1 MTINF
6 DEIIDR
12 VNTHSDKWDT
22 MQANYN
28 VSPDDGIP
36 MWVADMDFRP
46 PQGVADA
53 VEKMHAHGVYGYYGD
68 DSSFRDALA
77 GWMQRRHGWTVQPD
91 WIVNTHGLVNALS
104 LAVHAFTNV
113 GDSVIIFS
121 PVYHAFQRLIKAN
134 DRKVIESKLVLNNGR
149 YFMDLDALASQ
160 LVGNEKLMFLCSP
173 HNPGGRIWT
182 KEELRALAAF
192 CVERDIILISDEV
205 HHDLI
210 LDGNEHHV
218 LANIAPEFDANIITL
233 VATTK
238 TFNLAGAMLGSV
250 IIKNKSLRNRFVK
263 AQKAAGTSL
272 NRFGMIMA
280 EAAYKH
286 GDEWLDALRLYLA
299 ENNRIFAAGIGKIPG
314 LTIMPLEA
322 TYLAWVGFAD
332 TGMSQNEFND
342 RVTQKARIA
351 GNFGSS
357 FGAGGDNF
365 MRFNLA
371 TRRALIVEALE
382 RLQDAFA
389 DLQ

>member
-6 DEIIDR
+6 DEIINR
-12 VNTHSDKWDT
+12 VNTHSDKWDS
-22 MQANYN
+22 MQAHYN
-28 VSPDDGIP
+28 VSPHDGIP
-36 MWVADMDFRP
+36 MWVADMDFKP
-46 PQGVADA
+46 PQAVADA
-53 VEKMHAHGVYGYYGD
+53 VNDMCAHGVYGYYGD
-68 DSSFRDALA
+68 DTSFRNALVD
-77 GWMQRRHGWTVQPD
+77 WMQRRHDWTVQPD

-104 LAVHAFTNV
+104 LAVHAFTDI
-113 GDSVIIFS
+113 GDSVVIFS

-134 DRKVIESKLVLNNGR
+134 ERRVIESELVLDDGR
-149 YFMDLDALASQ
+149 YSMDLDALALQ
-160 LVGNEKLMFLCSP
+160 LQGDEKLMFLCSP

-182 KEELRALAAF
+182 QDELRALITF
-192 CVERDIILISDEV
+192 CAERDIILISDEV
-205 HHDLI
+205 HHDII

-218 LANIAPEFDANIITL
+218 LAKIAPEFEANLITL
-233 VATTK
+233 AATTK
-238 TFNLAGAMLGSV
+238 TFNLAGSMLGSV
-250 IIKNKSLRNRFVK
+250 IIENEMLREQFLK
-263 AQKAAGTSL
+263 AHKAAGTSL
-272 NRFGMIMA
+272 NRFGMIMS

-299 ENNRIFAAGIGKIPG
+299 ENNRIFAEGIRRIPG

-332 TGMSQNEFND
+332 TGMGEDEFNH

-351 GNFGSS
+351 GNFGRS
-357 FGAGGDNF
+357 FGAGGDGF

-371 TRRALIVEALE
+371 TRRALIVEAVA

>member
-53 VEKMHAHGVYGYYGD
+53 VKKMHAHGVYGYYGD

-104 LAVHAFTNV
+104 LAVHAFTDV
-113 GDSVIIFS
+113 GDSVIVFS

-134 DRKVIESKLVLNNGR
+134 DRKVIESELVLNNGR

-160 LVGNEKLMFLCSP
+160 LDGNEKLMFLCSP

-182 KEELRALAAF
+182 KDELRAVAAF
-192 CVERDIILISDEV
+192 CAERDIILISDEV

-218 LANIAPEFDANIITL
+218 LANIAPEFEANIITL
-233 VATTK
+233 AATTK

-250 IIKNKSLRNRFVK
+250 IIENTSLRNRFVK
-263 AQKAAGTSL
+263 AHKAAGISL
-272 NRFGMIMA
+272 NSFGMIMA

-286 GDEWLDALRLYLA
+286 GDAWLDALRLYLA

-371 TRRALIVEALE
+371 TRRALIVEAVE

>member
-1 MTINF
+1 
-6 DEIIDR
+6 
-12 VNTHSDKWDT
+12 
-22 MQANYN
+22 
-28 VSPDDGIP
+28 
-36 MWVADMDFRP
+36 
-46 PQGVADA
+46 
-53 VEKMHAHGVYGYYGD
+53 
-68 DSSFRDALA
+68 
-77 GWMQRRHGWTVQPD
+77 
-91 WIVNTHGLVNALS
+91 
-104 LAVHAFTNV
+104 
-113 GDSVIIFS
+113 
-121 PVYHAFQRLIKAN
+121 
-134 DRKVIESKLVLNNGR
+134 
-149 YFMDLDALASQ
+149 
-160 LVGNEKLMFLCSP
+160 
-173 HNPGGRIWT
+173 
-182 KEELRALAAF
+182 
-192 CVERDIILISDEV
+192 
-205 HHDLI
+205 
-210 LDGNEHHV
+210 
-218 LANIAPEFDANIITL
+218 
-233 VATTK
+233 
-238 TFNLAGAMLGSV
+238 MLGSV
-250 IIKNKSLRNRFVK
+250 IIENTSLRNRFVK
-263 AQKAAGTSL
+263 AHKAAGISL

-371 TRRALIVEALE
+371 TRRALIVEAVE

>member
-1 MTINF
+1 MTIDF

-12 VNTHSDKWDT
+12 VNTHSDKWDN

-28 VSPDDGIP
+28 VSPHDGIP

-46 PQGVADA
+46 PQAVSDA
-53 VEKMHAHGVYGYYGD
+53 VKNMHTHGVYGYYGED
-68 DSSFRDALA
+68 ASFRDALVS
-77 GWMQRRHGWTVQPD
+77 WMQRRHGWTVQPD

-104 LAVHAFTNV
+104 LAVHAFTDI
-113 GDSVIIFS
+113 GDSVIVFS

-134 DRKVIESKLVLNNGR
+134 DRKVIESELVLDGGR

-160 LVGNEKLMFLCSP
+160 LKGDEKLMFLCSP

-182 KEELRALAAF
+182 SDELGALAAF
-192 CVERDIILISDEV
+192 CAERNIILISDEV
-205 HHDLI
+205 HHDII
-210 LDGNEHHV
+210 LDGNAHHV
-218 LANIAPEFDANIITL
+218 LAKIAPQFEANIVTL
-233 VATTK
+233 AATTK

-250 IIKNKSLRNRFVK
+250 IIENKTLRNQFIK

-280 EAAYKH
+280 EAAYNH
-286 GDEWLDALRLYLA
+286 GDAWLDDLRLYLSD
-299 ENNRIFAAGIGKIPG
+299 NYRIFAAGIRQIPG

-322 TYLAWVGFAD
+322 TYLSWVGFAD
-332 TGMSQNEFND
+332 TGMSQDEFND

-357 FGAGGDNF
+357 FGAGGENF
-365 MRFNLA
+365 MRYNLA
-371 TRRALIVEALE
+371 TRRAVIVEAVE

-389 DLQ
+389 DIQ

>member
-22 MQANYN
+22 MQAHYN

-53 VEKMHAHGVYGYYGD
+53 VEKMQAHGVYGYYGD
-68 DSSFRDALA
+68 DTSFRDALA
-77 GWMQRRHGWTVQPD
+77 GWMKRRHGWRVQPD

-104 LAVHAFTNV
+104 LAVHAFTDA
-113 GDSVIIFS
+113 GESVIVFS

-134 DRKVIESKLVLNNGR
+134 DRKVVESELVIDNGR

-160 LVGNEKLMFLCSP
+160 LAGDEKLMFLCSP

-182 KEELRALAAF
+182 KDELRAVAAF
-192 CVERDIILISDEV
+192 CAERDIILISDEV

-218 LANIAPEFDANIITL
+218 LANIAPEFEANIITL
-233 VATTK
+233 AATTK

-250 IIKNKSLRNRFVK
+250 IIENTSLRNRYVK

-299 ENNRIFAAGIGKIPG
+299 ENNRIFAAGICKIPG

-371 TRRALIVEALE
+371 TRRALIVEAVE